1 MSKSVYSVFEYVD
14 QKTGKW
20 ETANLYKRYGNG
32 VYDIAQLITGNSEY
46 WAAISGEEPF
56 DFLFNDDGDA
66 IDNLVDPIGRI
77 EELIIDARSGNIPSN
92 ASGDTKEYYEQFGVS
107 GWSSDPDKKRYP
119 ECVVFTLRDLDLL
132 EMLAKG
138 ASAKALR
145 FYTKYFAQIRWL
157 LYSVQRS
164 EYISKGSD
172 ARVLIWGY

>member
-20 ETANLYKRYGNG
+20 ETANLYKKHSNG
-32 VYDIAQLITGNSEY
+32 TYDIAQLITGNSEY
-46 WAAISGEEPF
+46 WASISGDDPF
-56 DFLFNDDGDA
+56 DFPVSDDGEVL
-66 IDNLVDPIGRI
+66 DNLVDPLERI
-77 EELIIDARSGNIPSN
+77 EEIIIDASSGSVPSN
-92 ASGDTKEYYEQFGVS
+92 ASPHTKEYFEQFGVG
-107 GWSSDPDKKRYP
+107 GWNSNPDEKQYP

-138 ASAKALR
+138 ASAKAHR
-145 FYTKYFAQIRWL
+145 FYNKYFAQIRWL

-172 ARVLIWGY
+172 ARAIIWGY